1 MLTQLPSP
9 LIDNIFDSLTFE
21 DICSIA
27 CVCSAF
33 RQPAQLRLFRTI
45 RIRTESL
52 GGAPNHTE
60 SILSSPHLLQYPA
73 ALDVQCLGFPGT
85 VISIDSLWSH
95 IPKMY
100 RLSYVELFL
109 DSVDCARALSALES
123 CGSAREVSLKLARA
137 LTPDM
142 VISDIAL
149 PVHTLD
155 VIVFTQ
161 SHQIATQL
169 IQKCSQSLRRLS
181 LSLENN
187 LTTTF
192 PFLPRLSELSLRAD
206 VFFTANDCDL
216 VAWFP
221 FLDQHPTITRLLLG
235 TKFTLAEQPSPD
247 LLPNLQFLKATP
259 AVIGRLIPGR
269 PVNDIHVMYPPE
281 IAHGS
286 HFPVDAILQS
296 LPQPSVPI
304 TTLEINTD
312 SRFPDGALINIV
324 QALPKLRQFTLGLP
338 PYEVRQLFK
347 GRKGLQID
355 WKNRVQLPLS
365 IY

>member
-9 LIDNIFDSLTFE
+9 IIDNIFDSLSFE

-27 CVCSAF
+27 CVCSTF

-52 GGAPNHTE
+52 GGSPNHTE
-60 SILSSPHLLQYPA
+60 SILSSPHLLQYPSV
-73 ALDVQCLGFPGT
+73 LDVQCLGFPGT

-95 IPKMY
+95 LPMMY
-100 RLSYVELFL
+100 RLSNVELFL
-109 DSVDCARALSALES
+109 DSSDCSRALSALEG
-123 CGSAREVSLKLARA
+123 CGSAREVALKLARA

-142 VISDIAL
+142 VISDNAL

-161 SHQIATQL
+161 SHQIATQV

-192 PFLPRLSELSLRAD
+192 PFLPRLSEFSVHTD

-216 VAWFP
+216 VSWFP

-235 TKFTLAEQPSPD
+235 TKFTLAVQPSPD
-247 LLPNLQFLKATP
+247 LLPNLEFLKATP
-259 AVIGRLIPGR
+259 AVIEWLLPGR
-269 PVNDIHVMYPPE
+269 PVNDIHVIYPPE
-281 IAHGS
+281 IAYGP
-286 HFPVDAILQS
+286 HFPVDSMLPS
-296 LPQPSVPI
+296 LLRPSVPI

-312 SRFPDGALINIV
+312 SRFPDGGLTNIV
-324 QALPKLRQFTLGLP
+324 QALPKLRKFTLGLP
-338 PYEVRQLFK
+338 PYEVRRLFK
-347 GRKGLQID
+347 REKGIP
-355 WKNRVQLPLS
+355 N
-365 IY
+365 